1 MRPEKV
7 DRLATVIILT
17 LTGLV
22 GLVLFA
28 LLAYLLLSGIP
39 HISWHFLTSSAE
51 SFRSGG
57 GIRDQLFNSLYLVVL
72 TLIVSIPLALCAAP
86 HISWHFLTSSAES
99 FRSGG
104 GIRDQLFNSLYLVV
118 LTLIVSIPLA
128 LCAAIY
134 LSEYA
139 PDNRWT
145 NLLRL
150 AIEVLSSLPSVVVGL
165 FGYLVF
171 VLQWGLDFS
180 LLAGYAP
187 DNRWTNLLRLAIEVL
202 SSLPSVVVGLFG
214 YLVFVLQWGLD
225 FSLLAGALA
234 LTILNLPILTRACED
249 ALRQVPYLQRQAGL
263 GLGMSKWRV
272 TTKIVLPAALP
283 GIITGAILSAG
294 RIFGEAAALIYTAGQ
309 SSPAISYTD
318 WNPFSPTSF
327 LNPLRPAETLAVHIW
342 KVNSEGLVPDARA
355 VSNGSVAVLILT
367 ILIFNL
373 LARYIGYLIKRR
385 LAK

>member
-1 MRPEKV
+1 MRAEKV
-7 DRLATVIILT
+7 DKIATAVVLSLA
-17 LTGLV
+17 GLV
-22 GLVLFA
+22 GLLIISF
-28 LLAYLLLSGIP
+28 LAYLLVVGLP
-39 HISWHFLTSSAE
+39 NVSWHFLFSPAE
-51 SFRSGG
+51 SFKSGG
-57 GIRDQLFNSLYLVVL
+57 GIQDQLFNSLYLVVL
-72 TLIVSIPLALCAAP
+72 TMLVS
-86 HISWHFLTSSAES
+86 
-99 FRSGG
+99 
-104 GIRDQLFNSLYLVV
+104 V
-118 LTLIVSIPLA
+118 PLA

-139 PDNRWT
+139 PQNRLT
-145 NLLRL
+145 ATLRL
-150 AIEVLSSLPSVVVGL
+150 AIEVLSSLPSVVIGL

-171 VLQWGLDFS
+171 VLQF
-180 LLAGYAP
+180 
-187 DNRWTNLLRLAIEVL
+187 
-202 SSLPSVVVGLFG
+202 
-214 YLVFVLQWGLD
+214 GLD

-234 LTILNLPILTRACED
+234 LTILNLPLLTRSCED
-249 ALRQVPYLQRQAGL
+249 ALQQVPQLQRQAGL

-272 TTKIVLPAALP
+272 TTKIVLPAALS

-355 VSNGSVAVLILT
+355 VSNGSAAVLIIT
-367 ILIFNL
+367 ILAFNL
-373 LARYIGYLIKRR
+373 LARLVGYLIKRR

>member
-1 MRPEKV
+1 MRAEKV
-7 DRLATVIILT
+7 DKIATAVVLSLA
-17 LTGLV
+17 GLV
-22 GLVLFA
+22 GLLIISF
-28 LLAYLLLSGIP
+28 LAYLLVVGLP
-39 HISWHFLTSSAE
+39 NVSWHFLFSPAE
-51 SFRSGG
+51 SFKSDG

-72 TLIVSIPLALCAAP
+72 TMLVS
-86 HISWHFLTSSAES
+86 
-99 FRSGG
+99 
-104 GIRDQLFNSLYLVV
+104 V
-118 LTLIVSIPLA
+118 PLA

-139 PDNRWT
+139 PQNRLT
-145 NLLRL
+145 ATLRL
-150 AIEVLSSLPSVVVGL
+150 AIEVLSSLPSVVIGL

-171 VLQWGLDFS
+171 VLQF
-180 LLAGYAP
+180 
-187 DNRWTNLLRLAIEVL
+187 
-202 SSLPSVVVGLFG
+202 
-214 YLVFVLQWGLD
+214 GLD

-234 LTILNLPILTRACED
+234 LTILNLPLLTRSCED
-249 ALRQVPYLQRQAGL
+249 ALQQVPQLQRQAGL

-272 TTKIVLPAALP
+272 TTKIVLPAALS

-355 VSNGSVAVLILT
+355 VSNGSAAVLIIT
-367 ILIFNL
+367 ILAFNL
-373 LARYIGYLIKRR
+373 LARLVGYLIKRR

>member
-57 GIRDQLFNSLYLVVL
+57 GIRDQLFNSLL
-72 TLIVSIPLALCAAP
+72 PGC
-86 HISWHFLTSSAES
+86 
-99 FRSGG
+99 
-104 GIRDQLFNSLYLVV
+104 FN
-118 LTLIVSIPLA
+118 INHVSIPLA

-171 VLQWGLDFS
+171 CFAMGLDFS
-180 LLAGYAP
+180 LLAG
-187 DNRWTNLLRLAIEVL
+187 
-202 SSLPSVVVGLFG
+202 
-214 YLVFVLQWGLD
+214 
-225 FSLLAGALA
+225 
-234 LTILNLPILTRACED
+234 
-249 ALRQVPYLQRQAGL
+249 
-263 GLGMSKWRV
+263 
-272 TTKIVLPAALP
+272 
-283 GIITGAILSAG
+283 
-294 RIFGEAAALIYTAGQ
+294 
-309 SSPAISYTD
+309 
-318 WNPFSPTSF
+318 
-327 LNPLRPAETLAVHIW
+327 H
-342 KVNSEGLVPDARA
+342 
-355 VSNGSVAVLILT
+355 
-367 ILIFNL
+367 
-373 LARYIGYLIKRR
+373 
-385 LAK
+385 

>member
-1 MRPEKV
+1 MRPERV
-7 DRLATVIILT
+7 DKIATGIILG
-17 LTGLV
+17 LAGLV
-22 GLVLFA
+22 GVVILS
-28 LLAYLLLSGIP
+28 LLIYILAMGLP

-51 SFRSGG
+51 SFTAGG
-57 GIRDQLFNSLYLVVL
+57 GIRDQLLNSFYLVIL
-72 TLIVSIPLALCAAP
+72 TLVVSIPL
-86 HISWHFLTSSAES
+86 S
-99 FRSGG
+99 
-104 GIRDQLFNSLYLVV
+104 
-118 LTLIVSIPLA
+118 

-139 PDNRWT
+139 PDNWWT
-145 NLLRL
+145 RTLRL

-171 VLQWGLDFS
+171 VLQF
-180 LLAGYAP
+180 
-187 DNRWTNLLRLAIEVL
+187 
-202 SSLPSVVVGLFG
+202 
-214 YLVFVLQWGLD
+214 GLD

-234 LTILNLPILTRACED
+234 LTILNLPILTRSCED
-249 ALRQVPYLQRQAGL
+249 ALQQVPYLQRQAGL

-272 TTKIVLPAALP
+272 TTKIVVPAALP

-309 SSPAISYTD
+309 SSPAINYGD

-327 LNPLRPAETLAVHIW
+327 LNPMRPAETLAVHIW

-355 VSNGSVAVLILT
+355 VSNGAAAVLIIA
-367 ILIFNL
+367 ILLFNL
-373 LARYIGYLIKRR
+373 IARYVGYKIKQR

>member
-1 MRPEKV
+1 MRPERV
-7 DRLATVIILT
+7 DKIATGIILG
-17 LTGLV
+17 LAGLV
-22 GLVLFA
+22 GVVILS
-28 LLAYLLLSGIP
+28 LLIYILAMGLP

-51 SFRSGG
+51 SFTAGG
-57 GIRDQLFNSLYLVVL
+57 GIRDQLFNSFYLVIF
-72 TLIVSIPLALCAAP
+72 TLVVSIPL
-86 HISWHFLTSSAES
+86 S
-99 FRSGG
+99 
-104 GIRDQLFNSLYLVV
+104 
-118 LTLIVSIPLA
+118 

-139 PDNRWT
+139 PDNWWT
-145 NLLRL
+145 RTLRL

-171 VLQWGLDFS
+171 VLQF
-180 LLAGYAP
+180 
-187 DNRWTNLLRLAIEVL
+187 
-202 SSLPSVVVGLFG
+202 
-214 YLVFVLQWGLD
+214 GLD

-234 LTILNLPILTRACED
+234 LTILNLPILTRSCED
-249 ALRQVPYLQRQAGL
+249 ALQQVPYLQRQAGL

-272 TTKIVLPAALP
+272 TTKIVVPAALP

-309 SSPAISYTD
+309 SSPTIDYGD

-327 LNPLRPAETLAVHIW
+327 LNPMRPAETLAVHIW

-355 VSNGSVAVLILT
+355 VSNGSAAVLIIA
-367 ILIFNL
+367 ILLFNL
-373 LARYIGYLIKRR
+373 IARYVGYRIKQR

>member
-1 MRPEKV
+1 MRPERV
-7 DRLATVIILT
+7 DKIATGIILG
-17 LTGLV
+17 LAGLV
-22 GLVLFA
+22 GVVILS
-28 LLAYLLLSGIP
+28 LLIYILAMGLP

-51 SFRSGG
+51 SFTAGG
-57 GIRDQLFNSLYLVVL
+57 GIRDQLLNSFYLVIL
-72 TLIVSIPLALCAAP
+72 TLVVSIPL
-86 HISWHFLTSSAES
+86 S
-99 FRSGG
+99 
-104 GIRDQLFNSLYLVV
+104 
-118 LTLIVSIPLA
+118 

-139 PDNRWT
+139 PDNWWT
-145 NLLRL
+145 RTLRL

-171 VLQWGLDFS
+171 VLQF
-180 LLAGYAP
+180 
-187 DNRWTNLLRLAIEVL
+187 
-202 SSLPSVVVGLFG
+202 
-214 YLVFVLQWGLD
+214 GLD

-234 LTILNLPILTRACED
+234 LTILNLPILTRSCED
-249 ALRQVPYLQRQAGL
+249 ALQQVPYLQRQAGL

-272 TTKIVLPAALP
+272 TTKIVVPAALP

-309 SSPAISYTD
+309 SSPAINYGD

-327 LNPLRPAETLAVHIW
+327 LNPMRPAETLAVHIW

-355 VSNGSVAVLILT
+355 VSNGAAVVLIIA
-367 ILIFNL
+367 ILLFNL
-373 LARYIGYLIKRR
+373 IARYVGYKIKQR

>member
-1 MRPEKV
+1 MRPERV
-7 DRLATVIILT
+7 DKIATGIILG
-17 LTGLV
+17 LAGLV
-22 GLVLFA
+22 GVVILS
-28 LLAYLLLSGIP
+28 LLIYILAMGLP

-51 SFRSGG
+51 SFTAGG
-57 GIRDQLFNSLYLVVL
+57 GIRDQLFNSFYLVIL
-72 TLIVSIPLALCAAP
+72 TLVVSIPL
-86 HISWHFLTSSAES
+86 S
-99 FRSGG
+99 
-104 GIRDQLFNSLYLVV
+104 
-118 LTLIVSIPLA
+118 

-139 PDNRWT
+139 PDNWWT
-145 NLLRL
+145 RTLRL

-171 VLQWGLDFS
+171 VLQF
-180 LLAGYAP
+180 
-187 DNRWTNLLRLAIEVL
+187 
-202 SSLPSVVVGLFG
+202 
-214 YLVFVLQWGLD
+214 GLD

-234 LTILNLPILTRACED
+234 LTILNLPILTRSCED
-249 ALRQVPYLQRQAGL
+249 ALQQVPYLQRQAGL

-272 TTKIVLPAALP
+272 TTKIVVPAALP

-309 SSPAISYTD
+309 SSPTIDYGD

-327 LNPLRPAETLAVHIW
+327 LNPMRPAETLAVHIW

-355 VSNGSVAVLILT
+355 VSNGSAAVLIIA
-367 ILIFNL
+367 ILLFNL
-373 LARYIGYLIKRR
+373 IARYVGYRIKQR

>member
-1 MRPEKV
+1 MRPERV
-7 DRLATVIILT
+7 DKIATGIILG
-17 LTGLV
+17 LAGLV
-22 GLVLFA
+22 GVVIFS
-28 LLAYLLLSGIP
+28 LLIYILAMGLP

-51 SFRSGG
+51 SFTAGG
-57 GIRDQLFNSLYLVVL
+57 GIRDQLFNSFYLVIL
-72 TLIVSIPLALCAAP
+72 TLVVSIPL
-86 HISWHFLTSSAES
+86 S
-99 FRSGG
+99 
-104 GIRDQLFNSLYLVV
+104 
-118 LTLIVSIPLA
+118 

-139 PDNRWT
+139 PDNWWT
-145 NLLRL
+145 RTLRL

-171 VLQWGLDFS
+171 VLQF
-180 LLAGYAP
+180 
-187 DNRWTNLLRLAIEVL
+187 
-202 SSLPSVVVGLFG
+202 
-214 YLVFVLQWGLD
+214 GLD

-234 LTILNLPILTRACED
+234 LTILNLPILTRSCED
-249 ALRQVPYLQRQAGL
+249 ALQQVPYLQRQAGL

-272 TTKIVLPAALP
+272 TTKIVVPAALP

-309 SSPAISYTD
+309 SSPAINYGD

-327 LNPLRPAETLAVHIW
+327 LNPMRPAETLAVHIW

-355 VSNGSVAVLILT
+355 VSNGSAAVLIIA
-367 ILIFNL
+367 ILLFNL
-373 LARYIGYLIKRR
+373 IARYVGYKIKQR

>member
-1 MRPEKV
+1 MTPERV
-7 DRLATVIILT
+7 DKIATGILLGLAGI
-17 LTGLV
+17 V
-22 GLVLFA
+22 GLVILS
-28 LLAYLLLSGIP
+28 LLGYILAQGIP
-39 HISWHFLTSSAE
+39 HISWHFLTSGAE
-51 SFRSGG
+51 SFTAGG

-72 TLIVSIPLALCAAP
+72 TMLVSVPLALC
-86 HISWHFLTSSAES
+86 T
-99 FRSGG
+99 
-104 GIRDQLFNSLYLVV
+104 
-118 LTLIVSIPLA
+118 
-128 LCAAIY
+128 AIY

-139 PDNRWT
+139 PDNRRT
-145 NLLRL
+145 RLLRL

-171 VLQWGLDFS
+171 VLKF
-180 LLAGYAP
+180 
-187 DNRWTNLLRLAIEVL
+187 
-202 SSLPSVVVGLFG
+202 
-214 YLVFVLQWGLD
+214 GLD

-234 LTILNLPILTRACED
+234 LTILNLPILTRSCED

-263 GLGMSKWRV
+263 GLGMAKWRV

-309 SSPAISYTD
+309 SAPAISYTD

-327 LNPLRPAETLAVHIW
+327 LNPMRPAETLAVHIW

-355 VSNGSVAVLILT
+355 VSNGSAAVLIIT
-367 ILIFNL
+367 ILLFNL
-373 LARYIGYLIKRR
+373 IARYVGYRIKRR

>member
-1 MRPEKV
+1 MSPERV
-7 DRLATVIILT
+7 DKIATRVILALASI
-17 LTGLV
+17 V
-22 GLVLFA
+22 GLVILG
-28 LLAYLLLSGIP
+28 LLGYILAQGIP

-51 SFRSGG
+51 SFSAGG
-57 GIRDQLFNSLYLVVL
+57 GIRDQLFNSLYLVAL
-72 TLIVSIPLALCAAP
+72 TMIVS
-86 HISWHFLTSSAES
+86 
-99 FRSGG
+99 
-104 GIRDQLFNSLYLVV
+104 V
-118 LTLIVSIPLA
+118 PLA

-139 PDNRWT
+139 PDNRRT
-145 NLLRL
+145 RLLRL

-171 VLQWGLDFS
+171 VLKF
-180 LLAGYAP
+180 
-187 DNRWTNLLRLAIEVL
+187 
-202 SSLPSVVVGLFG
+202 
-214 YLVFVLQWGLD
+214 GLD

-234 LTILNLPILTRACED
+234 LTILNLPILTRSCED

-263 GLGMSKWRV
+263 GLGMAKWRV

-294 RIFGEAAALIYTAGQ
+294 RIFGESAALIYTAGQ
-309 SSPAISYTD
+309 SAPAISYTD

-355 VSNGSVAVLILT
+355 VSNGSAAVLIIT
-367 ILIFNL
+367 ILLFNL
-373 LARYIGYLIKRR
+373 IARYVGYRIKRR
-385 LAK
+385 LTK

>member
-1 MRPEKV
+1 MRAEKIDKIATIV
-7 DRLATVIILT
+7 ILSLAA
-17 LTGLV
+17 LV
-22 GLVLFA
+22 GLVILS
-28 LLAYLLLSGIP
+28 LLGYILATGLP
-39 HISWHFLTSSAE
+39 HVSWQFLTSGAE
-51 SFRSGG
+51 SFRAGG

-72 TLIVSIPLALCAAP
+72 TLIVSL
-86 HISWHFLTSSAES
+86 
-99 FRSGG
+99 
-104 GIRDQLFNSLYLVV
+104 
-118 LTLIVSIPLA
+118 PLA

-139 PDNRWT
+139 PDNRFT
-145 NLLRL
+145 QMLRL

-171 VLQWGLDFS
+171 VLQF
-180 LLAGYAP
+180 
-187 DNRWTNLLRLAIEVL
+187 
-202 SSLPSVVVGLFG
+202 
-214 YLVFVLQWGLD
+214 GLD

-234 LTILNLPILTRACED
+234 LTILNLPILTRSCED

-263 GLGMSKWRV
+263 GLGMSKWKV
-272 TTKIVLPAALP
+272 TTKIVLPAALS

-327 LNPLRPAETLAVHIW
+327 LNPMRPAETLAVHIW

-355 VSNGSVAVLILT
+355 VSNGSAVVLIIT
-367 ILIFNL
+367 ILLFNL
-373 LARYIGYLIKRR
+373 IARYIGYCIKRH
-385 LAK
+385 LEK

>member
-1 MRPEKV
+1 MRPERV
-7 DRLATVIILT
+7 DKIATGIILG
-17 LTGLV
+17 LAGLV
-22 GLVLFA
+22 GVVILS
-28 LLAYLLLSGIP
+28 LLLYILAMGLP

-51 SFRSGG
+51 SFTAGG
-57 GIRDQLFNSLYLVVL
+57 GIRDQLFNSFYLVIL
-72 TLIVSIPLALCAAP
+72 TLVVSIPL
-86 HISWHFLTSSAES
+86 S
-99 FRSGG
+99 
-104 GIRDQLFNSLYLVV
+104 
-118 LTLIVSIPLA
+118 

-139 PDNRWT
+139 PDNWWT
-145 NLLRL
+145 RTLRL

-171 VLQWGLDFS
+171 VLQF
-180 LLAGYAP
+180 
-187 DNRWTNLLRLAIEVL
+187 
-202 SSLPSVVVGLFG
+202 
-214 YLVFVLQWGLD
+214 GLD

-234 LTILNLPILTRACED
+234 LTILNLPILTRSCED
-249 ALRQVPYLQRQAGL
+249 ALQQVPYLQRQAGL

-272 TTKIVLPAALP
+272 TTKIVVPAALP

-309 SSPAISYTD
+309 SSPTIDYGD

-327 LNPLRPAETLAVHIW
+327 LNPMRPAETLAVHIW

-355 VSNGSVAVLILT
+355 VSNGSAAVLIIA
-367 ILIFNL
+367 ILLFNL
-373 LARYIGYLIKRR
+373 IARYVGYRIKQR

>member
-1 MRPEKV
+1 MRPERV
-7 DRLATVIILT
+7 DKIATGIILG
-17 LTGLV
+17 LAGLV
-22 GLVLFA
+22 GVVILS
-28 LLAYLLLSGIP
+28 LLLYILAMGLP

-51 SFRSGG
+51 SFTAGG
-57 GIRDQLFNSLYLVVL
+57 GIRDQLFNSFYLVIL
-72 TLIVSIPLALCAAP
+72 TLVVSIPL
-86 HISWHFLTSSAES
+86 S
-99 FRSGG
+99 
-104 GIRDQLFNSLYLVV
+104 
-118 LTLIVSIPLA
+118 

-139 PDNRWT
+139 PDNWWT
-145 NLLRL
+145 RTLRF

-171 VLQWGLDFS
+171 VLQF
-180 LLAGYAP
+180 
-187 DNRWTNLLRLAIEVL
+187 
-202 SSLPSVVVGLFG
+202 
-214 YLVFVLQWGLD
+214 GLD

-234 LTILNLPILTRACED
+234 LTILNLPILTRSCED
-249 ALRQVPYLQRQAGL
+249 ALQQVPYLQRQAGL

-272 TTKIVLPAALP
+272 TTKIVVPAALP

-309 SSPAISYTD
+309 SSPAINYGD

-327 LNPLRPAETLAVHIW
+327 LNPMRPAETLAVHIW

-355 VSNGSVAVLILT
+355 VSNGAAAVLIIA
-367 ILIFNL
+367 ILLYNL
-373 LARYIGYLIKRR
+373 IARYVGYKIKQR

>member
-1 MRPEKV
+1 MSPERV
-7 DRLATVIILT
+7 DKIATRVILT
-17 LTGLV
+17 LASIV
-22 GLVLFA
+22 GLIILG
-28 LLAYLLLSGIP
+28 LLGYILAQGIP

-51 SFRSGG
+51 SFSAGG

-72 TLIVSIPLALCAAP
+72 TMIVS
-86 HISWHFLTSSAES
+86 
-99 FRSGG
+99 
-104 GIRDQLFNSLYLVV
+104 V
-118 LTLIVSIPLA
+118 PLA

-139 PDNRWT
+139 PDNRRT
-145 NLLRL
+145 RLLRL

-171 VLQWGLDFS
+171 VLKF
-180 LLAGYAP
+180 
-187 DNRWTNLLRLAIEVL
+187 
-202 SSLPSVVVGLFG
+202 
-214 YLVFVLQWGLD
+214 GLD

-234 LTILNLPILTRACED
+234 LTILNLPILTRSCED

-263 GLGMSKWRV
+263 GLGMAKWRV

-283 GIITGAILSAG
+283 GIIAGAILSAG

-309 SSPAISYTD
+309 SAPAISYTD

-355 VSNGSVAVLILT
+355 VSNGSAAVLIIT
-367 ILIFNL
+367 ILLFNL
-373 LARYIGYLIKRR
+373 IARYVGYRIKRR
-385 LAK
+385 LTK

>member
-1 MRPEKV
+1 MRPERV
-7 DRLATVIILT
+7 DKIATGIILG
-17 LTGLV
+17 LAGLV
-22 GLVLFA
+22 GVVILS
-28 LLAYLLLSGIP
+28 LLLYILAMGLP

-51 SFRSGG
+51 SFTAGG
-57 GIRDQLFNSLYLVVL
+57 GIRDQLFNSFYLVIL
-72 TLIVSIPLALCAAP
+72 TLVVSIPL
-86 HISWHFLTSSAES
+86 S
-99 FRSGG
+99 
-104 GIRDQLFNSLYLVV
+104 
-118 LTLIVSIPLA
+118 

-139 PDNRWT
+139 PDNWWT
-145 NLLRL
+145 RTLRF

-171 VLQWGLDFS
+171 VLQF
-180 LLAGYAP
+180 
-187 DNRWTNLLRLAIEVL
+187 
-202 SSLPSVVVGLFG
+202 
-214 YLVFVLQWGLD
+214 GLD

-234 LTILNLPILTRACED
+234 LTILNLPILTRSCED
-249 ALRQVPYLQRQAGL
+249 ALQQVPYLQRQAGL

-272 TTKIVLPAALP
+272 TTKIVVPAALP

-309 SSPAISYTD
+309 SSPAINYGD

-327 LNPLRPAETLAVHIW
+327 LNPMRPAETLAVHIW

-355 VSNGSVAVLILT
+355 VSNGSAAVLIIA
-367 ILIFNL
+367 ILLFNL
-373 LARYIGYLIKRR
+373 IARYVGYRIKQR